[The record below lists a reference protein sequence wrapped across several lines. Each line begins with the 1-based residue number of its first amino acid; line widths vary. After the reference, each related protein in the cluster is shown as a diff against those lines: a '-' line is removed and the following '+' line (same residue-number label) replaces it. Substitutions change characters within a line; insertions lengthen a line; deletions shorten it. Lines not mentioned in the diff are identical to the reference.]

1 MRRAWS
7 PAPSKPHFEDVFATA
22 ERFSASALRKASDF
36 ASARRADL
44 ASATRHLAS
53 HRSTLRSLHT
63 LAARAVSIPYSNDE
77 RQALLLLFLPF
88 LMVASAVMIHQSVR
102 TLQTYLTAIAIPDQE
117 AVSVGPTLTLGA
129 PPTQTEYTAITE
141 RTPSSDPLLP
151 SSAAIEMKVAHA
163 PLAALP
169 PSHPPASVPA
179 EADPDTLFAAN
190 AEEPLL
196 SATVTFP
203 PSIPTAPTEL
213 ARLAPASVPDFA
225 ISTPPPDAM
234 KLFDADENGNPIHP
248 GICSVDDAQRT
259 VTLAS
264 SVASNE
270 PVQSL
275 DAETFGSHLAQAAE
289 RQVGSFVIYDD
300 AYRSISYPMGD
311 VNGLFGVCTDVIV
324 RAYRALGLDLQVL
337 VHQSRAGTGDR
348 SIDHRRT
355 EVLRRFFESEGQSLP
370 VTSFAENYRPG
381 DIVTYYRPQNQRT
394 RAHIA
399 IVSSVMAPSGRLM
412 IVHNRGWG
420 PQLEDAL
427 FVDEITGHYRYRGPT
442 LVRDASALEH
452 QPSPLIKPATTVVP
466 TSLST
471 KRRQ

>member
-1 MRRAWS
+1 M
-7 PAPSKPHFEDVFATA
+7 
-22 ERFSASALRKASDF
+22 
-36 ASARRADL
+36 
-44 ASATRHLAS
+44 
-53 HRSTLRSLHT
+53 
-63 LAARAVSIPYSNDE
+63 RAVSIPYSNDE

-88 LMVASAVMIHQSVR
+88 LMVASAVVVHQSVR
-102 TLQTYLTAIAIPDQE
+102 TLQNYLTAIVIPDQE
-117 AVSVGPTLTLGA
+117 AFSVSPTATLGA
-129 PPTQTEYTAITE
+129 PQTLTEYSALTGTAV
-141 RTPSSDPLLP
+141 PSDPLLP
-151 SSAAIEMKVAHA
+151 NSAAIEMKVARA
-163 PLAALP
+163 PLTALSAP
-169 PSHPPASVPA
+169 DQPASLPMPA
-179 EADPDTLFAAN
+179 APDTLFTTKP
-190 AEEPLL
+190 EEPLL
-196 SATVTFP
+196 STNVTLSP
-203 PSIPTAPTEL
+203 AISSTPTQL
-213 ARLAPASVPDFA
+213 ALLAPIGVPDFA
-225 ISTPPPDAM
+225 MSTPPPDAM

-248 GICSVDDAQRT
+248 SICSIDDAQRT

-275 DAETFGSHLAQAAE
+275 DAEAFGLRLAQAAE
-289 RQVGSFVIYDD
+289 RQVGNFVIYDD

-311 VNGLFGVCTDVIV
+311 VNGMFGVCTDVIV

-399 IVSSVMAPSGRLM
+399 VVSSVMAPSGRLM

-427 FVDEITGHYRYRGPT
+427 FVDEITGHYRYRGPA
-442 LVRDASALEH
+442 LVRDAST
-452 QPSPLIKPATTVVP
+452 SPLIKPATAVVP
-466 TSLST
+466 ASLSAN
-471 KRRQ
+471 R

>member
-1 MRRAWS
+1 M
-7 PAPSKPHFEDVFATA
+7 
-22 ERFSASALRKASDF
+22 
-36 ASARRADL
+36 
-44 ASATRHLAS
+44 
-53 HRSTLRSLHT
+53 
-63 LAARAVSIPYSNDE
+63 RAVSIPYSNDE

-88 LMVASAVMIHQSVR
+88 LMVASAVVVHQSVR
-102 TLQTYLTAIAIPDQE
+102 TLQNYLTAIVIPDQE
-117 AVSVGPTLTLGA
+117 AFSVSPTATLSA
-129 PPTQTEYTAITE
+129 PQTLTEYTALTG
-141 RTPSSDPLLP
+141 TAVPSDPLLP
-151 SSAAIEMKVAHA
+151 NRAAIEMKVARA
-163 PLAALP
+163 PLIALSAP
-169 PSHPPASVPA
+169 DQPASLPMPA
-179 EADPDTLFAAN
+179 APDTLFTTKP
-190 AEEPLL
+190 EEPLL
-196 SATVTFP
+196 SANVTLSP
-203 PSIPTAPTEL
+203 AISSTPMQL
-213 ARLAPASVPDFA
+213 ALLAPIGVPDFTM
-225 ISTPPPDAM
+225 STPPPNTM

-248 GICSVDDAQRT
+248 GICSIDDAQRT

-270 PVQSL
+270 TMQSL
-275 DAETFGSHLAQAAE
+275 DAETFGLRLAQAAE
-289 RQVGSFVIYDD
+289 RQVGNFVIYDD

-311 VNGLFGVCTDVIV
+311 VNGMFGVCTDVIV

-399 IVSSVMAPSGRLM
+399 VVSSVMAPSGRLM

-427 FVDEITGHYRYRGPT
+427 FVDEITGHYRYRGPA
-442 LVRDASALEH
+442 LVRDAST
-452 QPSPLIKPATTVVP
+452 SPLIKPATAVVP
-466 TSLST
+466 ASLSAN
-471 KRRQ
+471 R